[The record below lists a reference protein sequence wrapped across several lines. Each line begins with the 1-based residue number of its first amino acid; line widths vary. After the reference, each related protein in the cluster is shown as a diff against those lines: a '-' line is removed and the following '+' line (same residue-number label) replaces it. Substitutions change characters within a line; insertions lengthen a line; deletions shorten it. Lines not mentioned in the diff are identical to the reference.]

1 MHLMEAEF
9 TQLYELFKTKFMETK
24 KEKLDKLQNDLGITS
39 TELNI
44 KNIVVL
50 LMKLSQNTGQKNMLL
65 EEYKDLFALPKII
78 NDLVIEKLSKINDA

>member
-1 MHLMEAEF
+1 MEAEF